1 MLEDAF
7 AECVLSRPVAAHKG
21 VVDDG
26 HGWSVRG
33 VGGSE
38 IATAQ
43 QRHAERPEEVVG
55 DDVEFAERMFVRTGL
70 ITFDAFDTRRR
81 RTSAEWCRKA
91 QTGGLYTRQRTGA
104 FEQAVVKI
112 LPRGSE

>member
-1 MLEDAF
+1 
-7 AECVLSRPVAAHKG
+7 
-21 VVDDG
+21 
-26 HGWSVRG
+26 
-33 VGGSE
+33 
-38 IATAQ
+38 
-43 QRHAERPEEVVG
+43 
-55 DDVEFAERMFVRTGL
+55 MFVRTGL